1 MKQLRYTF
9 FIILLTVSVLLQNC
23 KKDPQPCG
31 RQKDYHYL
39 SEENKSKVNYTCI
52 RKEKYGDGQSK
63 ETYNINYPYT
73 LLNYINGVCMDKQL
87 KNIRDNILAA
97 RPDKLGGKNKKEF
110 YTINLDLWNFAWGN
124 ETNKN
129 GNPNAEPS
137 QYPIWA
143 KARGFIYCLNIRPDR
158 TKMNHDSLETLGWV
172 VEKTLQVINFYSSK
186 NFVFKYSILKLV
198 LNLNSL

>member
-52 RKEKYGDGQSK
+52 RKENYGDGQSK

-97 RPDKLGGKNKKEF
+97 RPDKLGGKNK
-110 YTINLDLWNFAWGN
+110 
-124 ETNKN
+124 
-129 GNPNAEPS
+129 
-137 QYPIWA
+137 
-143 KARGFIYCLNIRPDR
+143 NIRPDR